1 MTSSA
6 VIIGM
11 HRTGHHAIAV
21 WLLHQR
27 RGIDDF
33 AIKTITPWLFKV
45 ENDDGVALL
54 ANNPLKR
61 TSDEHPDKARFDDL
75 VAEIDPCDIFI
86 THEQEKLSQV
96 ALACGRSSSVSSEKA
111 QTKTI
116 IVLRDF
122 KNWLASCIKMAERDN
137 PIDSIGYMSD
147 YIGDDQIA
155 VYNNHCQLFDN
166 PDTTYILYNRWV
178 EDDSYRKDIC
188 DQLGLHFTD
197 AARNQLSIF
206 ADGSSFD
213 GMKYIKTASLMK
225 VNQRY
230 KELEDHPT
238 YKQVINDNP
247 DVLSASDEIFGSYK

>member
-1 MTSSA
+1 MTSA

-27 RGIDDF
+27 RGISDF
-33 AIKTITPWLFKV
+33 AINTITPWLFKV

-61 TSDEHPDKARFDDL
+61 TSEEHSDKARFDDL
-75 VAEIDPCDIFI
+75 VTEIDPCDIFL

-96 ALACGRSSSVSSEKA
+96 ACACGNSPSIWNKKVQPKA
-111 QTKTI
+111 I

-137 PIDSIGYMSD
+137 KPLATIINEDKVEIYH
-147 YIGDDQIA
+147 
-155 VYNNHCQLFDN
+155 NHCQLFDN
-166 PDTTYILYNRWV
+166 PDSMYILYNRWV
-178 EDDSYRKDIC
+178 EEEDYRKDIC

-197 AARNQLSIF
+197 SARNQLSIF

-230 KELEDHPT
+230 KKMEDHPT
-238 YKQVINDNP
+238 YKQIINDNP
-247 DVLSASDEIFGSYK
+247 NTLSVSDEIFGRYQ